1 MQYQKPNA
9 LLFLTLAGFV
19 ATVTGQARADSTA
32 ETTGYYF
39 KGPASTCLSHSTL
52 VYSCVSMSPPA
63 YKANSGVGI
72 VSPAVITPDLPLD
85 SSEHDSNWLT
95 KLKNAQFWNSEW
107 HLSHQLENMNVGF
120 TLDQSEAGMSMDLG
134 PMKLNVFANEGNIS
148 ESGFFLGIHK
158 SW

>member
-9 LLFLTLAGFV
+9 LMFLTLAGLAV
-19 ATVTGQARADSTA
+19 TMTGQARADTAA

-52 VYSCVSMSPPA
+52 VYPCVSMSPPA
-63 YKANSGVGI
+63 YKANPGAGI
-72 VSPAVITPDLPLD
+72 VSPAVTPDLPLGSSADD
-85 SSEHDSNWLT
+85 STWVT
-95 KLKNAQFWNSEW
+95 RLKNAEFWNSDW
-107 HLSHQLENMNVGF
+107 HLSHKMNNMNLEF
-120 TLDQSEAGMSMDLG
+120 TLDRSEAGMSMDLG
-134 PMKLNVFANEGNIS
+134 PMKLNVFANEANIS